1 MDVDIDV
8 ALLQGRYY
16 LMTNCEFVGIPLTC
30 TGMGRITMV
39 ITGPTQ
45 LPNVSHFVFHK
56 DLNGVYILR
65 I

>member
-8 ALLQGRYY
+8 ALLQGRYD
-16 LMTNCEFVGIPLTC
+16 LMTNCEFVGTRLTC
-30 TGMGRITMV
+30 TGMGRTTMV

-56 DLNGVYILR
+56 VLNVYNLR